1 VAFFGLGVPCM
12 ADCAQRNHLVKLW
25 NEAVLAF
32 SQAVGQLKACRKSD
46 QAFAEQHQLT
56 EMARLHADNARS
68 MLELHRTEHG
78 C

>member
-1 VAFFGLGVPCM
+1 M

-25 NEAVLAF
+25 NELVLAF

-46 QAFAEQHQLT
+46 KAFAEQHQLT

-68 MLELHRTEHG
+68 MLEIHRTEHG

>member
-1 VAFFGLGVPCM
+1 M
-12 ADCAQRNHLVKLW
+12 ADCAQRNNLVKLW

-32 SQAVGQLKACRKSD
+32 SQAVSQLKACQKSD
-46 QAFAEQHQLT
+46 RAFVQQHQLT